1 MNNQNLE
8 RKVVQDFST
17 VEELLN
23 QGWRLFS
30 AYDSEYQSYYFLEK
44 TIEREPPI
52 QPH

>member
-1 MNNQNLE
+1 MSKDLE

-23 QGWRLFS
+23 QGWRLYS
-30 AYDSEYQSYYFLEK
+30 SYNTEYQSHYFLEK
-44 TIEREPPI
+44 PIEHEPPI